1 MKTKLTLLTLLLTI
15 AVGLWAQ
22 NATPRL
28 VVWLKSGEK
37 VYFDLAAEPKT
48 RFNNGLLII
57 SSNDKTLE
65 TSYQLSNVLRY
76 THEGVCTD
84 VNETKT
90 HDLTVAQTK
99 DGITLKNVPAG
110 TPVRLYNPAGHLL
123 ETKTSNGT
131 SAVQFSL
138 AAHPAGVY
146 LVNLND
152 QTFKITKR

>member
-1 MKTKLTLLTLLLTI
+1 MRKILFIMLALVLPVVASADDET
-15 AVGLWAQ
+15 Q
-22 NATPRL
+22 RL
-28 VVWLKSGEK
+28 VVWLKNGEK

-48 RFNNGLLII
+48 RFSNGLLII
-57 SSNDKTLE
+57 SYDKTLE